1 MFHFCNEM
9 GATGNPSPS
18 HDYWGET
25 IHTANARN
33 AALNHMRWTNDSL
46 SRLYSD
52 LDQARTAIQNEAFRL
67 EMENQWKIL
76 AVEWAIYEKQVSVAQ
91 ARYVSN
97 LYVNRIVA
105 ELRNLR
111 SYVAS

>member
-1 MFHFCNEM
+1 
-9 GATGNPSPS
+9 
-18 HDYWGET
+18 
-25 IHTANARN
+25 
-33 AALNHMRWTNDSL
+33 
-46 SRLYSD
+46 
-52 LDQARTAIQNEAFRL
+52 
-67 EMENQWKIL
+67 MENQWKIL

>member
-1 MFHFCNEM
+1 MFYFCNEM
-9 GATGNPSPS
+9 GAGGNPSPR

-25 IHTANARN
+25 VHTANARN
-33 AALNHMRWTNDSL
+33 AARTHMNWTNDAL
-46 SRLYSD
+46 SQLYRD
-52 LDQARTAIQNEAFRL
+52 LNLARDVLQKQAFDNEMQN
-67 EMENQWKIL
+67 MWKIL

-97 LYVNRIVA
+97 LYVNRVIA

-111 SYVAS
+111 SYVS